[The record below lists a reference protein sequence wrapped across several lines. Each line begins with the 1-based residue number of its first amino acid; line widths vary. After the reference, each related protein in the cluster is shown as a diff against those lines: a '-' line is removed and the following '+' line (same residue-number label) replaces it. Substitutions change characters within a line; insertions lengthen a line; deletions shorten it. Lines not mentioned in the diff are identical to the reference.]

1 MDSELKNMGREV
13 SEIFKDSS
21 KLISKI
27 VNNEELNKTICLM
40 VNSIAIAIKNKKKVL
55 FFGNGGSA
63 ADAQHM
69 AGEFISRFMFHR
81 ESMPG
86 IALTTDSS
94 VITSIGNDYGFDQ
107 LFSRQIEGLGNL
119 GDIAIGFSTSGKSP
133 NVIYA
138 LKKSKE
144 KGLITFGL
152 TGINGDEMKK
162 YTDLLIKV
170 PSDSVPRI
178 QEGHLLIGHVI
189 CQLVEDKL
197 FG

>member
-13 SEIFKDSS
+13 NRIFEDSS
-21 KLISKI
+21 KLISDI
-27 VNNEELNKTICLM
+27 ANNEELNETTCLM
-40 VNSIAIAIKNKKKVL
+40 IKAIAKALKNKKKVL

-69 AGEFISRFMFHR
+69 AGEFLSKFMFNR

-94 VITSIGNDYGFDQ
+94 VITAIGNDYGFEE
-107 LFSRQIEGLGNL
+107 LFSRQIEGLGNE
-119 GDIAIGFSTSGKSP
+119 GDVAIGFSTSGKSL
-133 NVIYA
+133 NVING
-138 LKKSKE
+138 LKKSRE

-152 TGINGDEMKK
+152 TGINGDEMKN

-189 CQLVEDKL
+189 CQLVEDKI